1 MVWPGLTTHS
11 HINTHIR
18 TYEYVYLGMK
28 AIAYYRVSTAQQGL
42 SGLGLEAQQDSV
54 SAYSNGR
61 YEIIESY
68 TDIESGKRANRPQL
82 LLALEA
88 CKKHKATLVIA
99 KLDRLSRDLHFITG
113 IMKNKIDFV
122 CVDNPHANK
131 MTIQILGV
139 MAEYER
145 EQISIRTKAALKA
158 AKARGV
164 KLGVHGQAL
173 ADNNRIK
180 AQLEAARL
188 QPVIAKLRDSGIVTV
203 KAIAEAMQKHPT
215 QVQRILTRLK
225 NA

>member
-1 MVWPGLTTHS
+1 
-11 HINTHIR
+11 
-18 TYEYVYLGMK
+18 MK

-203 KAIAEAMQKHPT
+203 KAIAEAMNKHPT

>member
-1 MVWPGLTTHS
+1 MYICS
-11 HINTHIR
+11 
-18 TYEYVYLGMK
+18 MK
-28 AIAYYRVSTAQQGL
+28 AIAYYRVSTTQQGI
-42 SGLGLEAQQDSV
+42 SGLGLEAQQASV
-54 SAYSNGR
+54 SAYSTGR
-61 YEIIESY
+61 YEIVESY

-82 LLALEA
+82 MLALEA

-99 KLDRLSRDLHFITG
+99 KLDRLSRDLHFITTV
-113 IMKNKIDFV
+113 MKNKIDFV

-145 EQISIRTKAALKA
+145 EQISIRTKAALQA

-164 KLGVHGQAL
+164 KLGVTGQAL

-188 QPVIAKLRDSGIVTV
+188 QPVITKLRDSGICTV
-203 KAIAEAMQKHPT
+203 KAIAEALQKHPT

>member
-1 MVWPGLTTHS
+1 
-11 HINTHIR
+11 
-18 TYEYVYLGMK
+18 MK

-145 EQISIRTKAALKA
+145 EQISTRTKAALKA

-203 KAIAEAMQKHPT
+203 KAIAEAMNKHPT